1 MYVMTH
7 KKIGELPEK
16 MYRPLHVGREGKE
29 DFGYQGDDTGE
40 QISCKNPRYCELTG
54 MYWLW
59 KNVSCDVI
67 GICHYRRFFLRDG
80 RLLKQEEIEKLL
92 KTYLIII
99 PNSRCVEESSVYEHY
114 EKRHNARDLDICR
127 EVIAEKYPS
136 YISAYDYAMDTIL
149 ISTGNM
155 WITRKD
161 IYDRYCQ
168 WLFDILFEVEQRLDF
183 TGYDEYQQRVMGF
196 LSERLFRVWL
206 FMQPEKIGE
215 ENVEMA
221 EIQDFWKPEKRQE
234 LMQRILSLKLAPV
247 INLHK
252 NHAGTLVENFVCED
266 DFQGKKPVWFCF
278 LPGESEMTE
287 TVRLCRKN
295 LEKCILG
302 NEEVFRFLTLENCLE
317 YVSFSSG
324 IIQKFNS
331 GILDLGQLTDLIRGE
346 VLYRYGGVW
355 IDAEEFV
362 SPAFLHKFTALPKET
377 PLLRFLLECMLYYYE
392 LENSATDE
400 NMWED
405 IFALGLRKF
414 PEYSLGEIW
423 EERIVEKK
431 EKDTFWES
439 RYTPERYEDIQTE
452 VRCIKMDMGKQY
464 AKKNALGFQ
473 TMYGYLLKHIG
484 IL

>member
-7 KKIGELPEK
+7 KKIGEIPEK

-92 KTYLIII
+92 KTYPIII

-221 EIQDFWKPEKRQE
+221 EAEDLWKPWKRKE
-234 LMQRILSLKLAPV
+234 LMCKILSLKLAPV

-252 NHAGTLVENFVCED
+252 NHAGTLVENFECMD
-266 DFQGKKPVWFCF
+266 DFQGKIPVWFCY
-278 LPGESEMTE
+278 LSGEEDMPE
-287 TVRLCRKN
+287 TIRFCRKN
-295 LEKCILG
+295 IESHISDR
-302 NEEVFRFLTLENCLE
+302 EEVFRFISLENCLE
-317 YVSFSSG
+317 YAAFSPT
-324 IIQKFNS
+324 IIQKFNN
-331 GILDLGQLTDLIRGE
+331 GVLALEQLTELLRGE
-346 VLYRYGGVW
+346 LLFRYGGVW
-355 IDAEEFV
+355 IEGDSFV
-362 SPAFLHKFTALPKET
+362 SSEFLHTCPAVPREA
-377 PLLRFLLECMLYYYE
+377 PLFRFLLESLLYYYE
-392 LENSATDE
+392 IEDAVTDE
-400 NMWED
+400 NMGND
-405 IFALGLRKF
+405 ILELGAQEF
-414 PEYSLGEIW
+414 PEYSLGEIL
-423 EERIVEKK
+423 EKGIL
-431 EKDTFWES
+431 EKREQDVFFEG
-439 RYTPERYEDIQTE
+439 RFVGKRYEQWQAE
-452 VRCIKMDMGKQY
+452 RHCIEMDMGKQY
-464 AKKNALGFQ
+464 FRKNPLGFQ
-473 TMYGYLLKHIG
+473 TMYGYLAAKMEV
-484 IL
+484 